1 MSLRFSPLNRLV
13 QALVAASALTL
24 ALPASV
30 SAQSIQELYDAARA
44 YDATYLAARAL
55 ADSAQYR
62 RDQAKALMR
71 PTVGLT
77 ATADRNL
84 LNLPGPTSNAYANQ
98 VNGGVAAQQPLFNR
112 ANSVSIDQAERGF
125 EIAAA
130 DLETAEQDLI
140 VRLTQSY
147 FDVLAAQDTLTA
159 ASANKSAI
167 AEQLA
172 SAKRNFEVGTA
183 TITDQ
188 REAQARFDLAN
199 AQVIAAENDLA
210 VKRVALDILVG
221 RQNVKPTP
229 LAIPLPAPLG
239 GINATPL
246 DTWVAQTD
254 FAPVVRKASLGLD
267 IAKLETEKARA
278 GHLPI
283 VNLVGRYGAG
293 EVSNISGSRAGFTS
307 GGTSSGSIGV
317 EATLPIFAGFAVQ
330 NRIKETL
337 QLEEQSRNQLE
348 AARRA
353 VNQATRQSY
362 LSVQSGEASVRAFEA
377 AEASNKLALEATQLG
392 FKVGVRVNLDV
403 LNASTQLFATQRD
416 LALARYNVI
425 IGNLRLRQA
434 AGTLK
439 PEDVGLI
446 TPLLVR

>member
-1 MSLRFSPLNRLV
+1 MSLRSLPLSRLV
-13 QALVAASALTL
+13 KALAAASVLTL

-30 SAQSIQELYDAARA
+30 SAQSIQVLYDAARA

-71 PTVGLT
+71 PTVGLQ
-77 ATADRNL
+77 AGFDRNL
-84 LNLPGPTSNAYANQ
+84 LNVPGPAGNAYGNQ
-98 VNGGVAAQQPLFNR
+98 TNAGVSAQQPLFNR
-112 ANSVSIDQAERGF
+112 SNSVTIDQAERGY

-130 DLETAEQDLI
+130 DLDSAEQDLI

-159 ASANKSAI
+159 VEANKAAI

-183 TITDQ
+183 TITDS

-199 AQVIAAENDLA
+199 AQLIAAENDLNI
-210 VKRVALDILVG
+210 KRIALDTLVG
-221 RQNVKPTP
+221 MQNVKPTRLAVP
-229 LAIPLPAPLG
+229 LSIV
-239 GINATPL
+239 GINAT
-246 DTWVAQTD
+246 TVESWIVQTEG
-254 FAPVVRKASLGLD
+254 APVVRRASLALD

-283 VNLVGRYGAG
+283 VNLVGSYGKQ
-293 EVSNISGSRAGFTS
+293 EVSNLSGSGAGFNS
-307 GGTSSGSIGV
+307 GGTTSGSIGV
-317 EATLPIFAGFAVQ
+317 QATLPIFAGFAVQ

-337 QLEEQSRNQLE
+337 QLEEKSRNDLE

-353 VNQATRQSY
+353 VTQATRQAY
-362 LSVQSGEASVRAFEA
+362 LGVQSGEASVRAFEA
-377 AEASNKLALEATQLG
+377 AENSNKLALESTQLG

-403 LNASTQLFATQRD
+403 LNAATQLFTAQRD

-425 IGNLRLRQA
+425 LGNLRLRQA

-439 PEDVGLI
+439 PEDVSLV